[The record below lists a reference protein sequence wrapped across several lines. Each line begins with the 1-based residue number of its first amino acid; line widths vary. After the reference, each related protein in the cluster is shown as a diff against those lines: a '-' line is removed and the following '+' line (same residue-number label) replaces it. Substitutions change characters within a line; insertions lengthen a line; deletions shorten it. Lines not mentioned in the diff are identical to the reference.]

1 MNIWT
6 NGCYDIL
13 HIGHI
18 KLLKYASSLG
28 NLYVGIDSD
37 QRIKTKKGI
46 NRPINNEQYR
56 KEFLENIKGVQQV
69 NIFHTDNELQDYIKQ
84 YDIDIIV
91 IGEDYKNKNV
101 IGSELVKQIIFY
113 PKYINIS
120 SSKILCNLQKNNSD
134 I

>member
-18 KLLKYASSLG
+18 KLLKYASNLG
-28 NLYVGIDSD
+28 DLYVGIDSD
-37 QRIKTKKGI
+37 QRIKTNKGI
-46 NRPINNEQYR
+46 DRPINNEEYR
-56 KEFLENIKGVQQV
+56 KEFLENIKGIKQV
-69 NIFHTDNELQDYIKQ
+69 NIFHTDNELRDYIKL
-84 YDIDIIV
+84 YNIDIIV